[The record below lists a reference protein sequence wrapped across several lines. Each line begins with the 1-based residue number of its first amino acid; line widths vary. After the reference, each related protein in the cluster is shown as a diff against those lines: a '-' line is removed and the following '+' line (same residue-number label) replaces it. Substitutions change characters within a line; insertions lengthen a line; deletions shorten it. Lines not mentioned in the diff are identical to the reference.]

1 MTARTVISLMAIA
14 FVFAWSAMVLAAGP
28 SIELRPGSKTGFLVI
43 AQDRGFVGNQEVQ
56 ALVQEFKK
64 EYPAALGLVGRE
76 YTGVEGEYA
85 VYLTR
90 AVRELKQAGAT
101 EIVAI
106 PLFLS
111 SEDPVLKRTM
121 PALPA
126 YAAGLPLRW
135 APAMTGSYLTGQ
147 VVLDRVEALSQQS
160 EQERLILVGIGATDE
175 ANEKALKADLDKLLA
190 YVQRYTHFREAETV
204 VYYDRQ
210 VDNAEQKNKEI
221 KAHVLAQI
229 AKQGRT
235 IIVPAFIGPKFDR
248 SMAMT
253 AWLGQQ
259 FKGLNVAYH
268 GTELLPH
275 PNVLL
280 WLKKT
285 ANQFTAARPEDI
297 GVVIMPHGSTQPWND
312 AVERTIE
319 PLKTT
324 YKIEMA
330 YGMGD
335 PGTIQDA
342 VARLE
347 QQGVKRI
354 VFVRMYELERQMKPL
369 TDYIL
374 DLADSP
380 QGDSPPQPKGTVP
393 LSGHGHDA
401 SFPPQIRSAVLFS
414 TFGGYTEAYPPIA
427 GVLCDRI
434 VEVSKDPAKETAVLL
449 AHGSNTDEDN
459 DHWLSVI
466 KTNIDWVK
474 KDARCAPFKAIKAA
488 TVREDWPEKREK
500 AVAEVR
506 KMIEDDAKSG
516 RVLVIAN
523 RMYGSGPYKKMLKG
537 LEYVLN
543 EKGFASP
550 VITRWLEEGIG
561 RTVTALTNPSDKAD
575 RVAQR

>member
-1 MTARTVISLMAIA
+1 MFTRTVSLLAILVMLGIGWMPA
-14 FVFAWSAMVLAAGP
+14 DAAP
-28 SIELRPGSKTGFLVI
+28 PAQVGFLVV
-43 AQDRGFVGNQEVQ
+43 APDRGFVGNQEVRE
-56 ALVQEFKK
+56 LVQDFKK
-64 EYPAALGLVGRE
+64 EYPATLGLIGRE

-90 AVRELKQAGAT
+90 AVQELKKGGAT

-111 SEDPVLKRTM
+111 AADPVLQRMIPT
-121 PALPA
+121 LPA
-126 YAAGLPLRW
+126 YAAGLPVRW
-135 APAMTGSYLTGQ
+135 APVMAESYLTNQ
-147 VVLDRVEALSQQS
+147 VVLDRVEALSQDP

-175 ANEKALKADLDKLLA
+175 ASEKVLKADLDRLLA
-190 YVQRYTHFREAETV
+190 YVQQYKHFREAETV
-204 VYYDRQ
+204 IYFDRE
-210 VDNAEQKNKEI
+210 AEGAEKKNQEI
-221 KAHVLAQI
+221 KARVLAHI

-235 IIVPAFIGPKFDR
+235 IAVPAFIGPKFDR

-253 AWLGQQ
+253 AWLSKQ

-268 GTELLPH
+268 GAELLPH

-285 ANQFTAARPEDI
+285 ANQFVAARPDEI

-312 AVERTIE
+312 AAERTIE
-319 PLKTT
+319 PLKTK

-342 VARLE
+342 VTRLE
-347 QQGVKRI
+347 QRGIKRI
-354 VFVRMYELERQMKPL
+354 VFVRLYELERQMKPL

-374 DLADSP
+374 GLADSP
-380 QGDSPPQPKGTVP
+380 TLPGHAG
-393 LSGHGHDA
+393 GHGHDSA
-401 SFPPQIRSAVLFS
+401 FPPQIRSAALFS
-414 TFGGYTEAYPPIA
+414 TFGGYTENFPPIA
-427 GVLCDRI
+427 NVLCERI
-434 VEVSKDPAKETAVLL
+434 TEVSQDPAKETVVLL
-449 AHGSNTDEDN
+449 AHGSQTDEDN
-459 DHWLSVI
+459 NHWLSVI
-466 KTNIDWVK
+466 RANIDWVK
-474 KDARCAPFKAIKAA
+474 KDSRCAPFKTVRAA
-488 TVREDWPEKREK
+488 TVREDWPEQREQ
-500 AVAEVR
+500 AVADVR
-506 KMIEDDAKSG
+506 KMIEEDAKTG

-550 VITRWLEEGIG
+550 IITRWLEEGLANAVVALAQPIP
-561 RTVTALTNPSDKAD
+561 RTARFAAPASATAAVTNH
-575 RVAQR
+575 

>member
-1 MTARTVISLMAIA
+1 MALA
-14 FVFAWSAMVLAAGP
+14 FLFAWSTIVLA
-28 SIELRPGSKTGFLVI
+28 SESKTGFLVI

-56 ALVQEFKK
+56 TLMQEFKK
-64 EYPAALGLVGRE
+64 EYPAALGLIGRE

-90 AVRELKQAGAT
+90 AVQELKKAGAT

-111 SEDPVLKRTM
+111 AEDPILRRAM
-121 PALPA
+121 PTLPA

-135 APAMTGSYLTGQ
+135 APVMAESYLTSQ
-147 VVLDRVEALSQQS
+147 VVLDRVDALSQQP
-160 EQERLILVGIGATDE
+160 EQERLLLVGIGATDE
-175 ANEKALKADLDKLLA
+175 ASEKALKTDADKLLA

-204 VYYDRQ
+204 IYYDRA
-210 VDNAEQKNKEI
+210 VEGAEKKNDEI
-221 KAHVLAQI
+221 KAHILAQI

-235 IIVPAFIGPKFDR
+235 IVVPTFIGPKFDR

-253 AWLGQQ
+253 AWLGKQ

-268 GTELLPH
+268 GAELLPH
-275 PNVLL
+275 PNILL

-285 ANQFTAARPEDI
+285 ANQFVAARPEEI

-312 AVERTIE
+312 AAERTIE
-319 PLKTT
+319 PLKTK

-335 PGTIQDA
+335 HGTIQDA
-342 VARLE
+342 VNRLE
-347 QQGVKRI
+347 KQGVKRI

-374 DLADSP
+374 GLADSP
-380 QGDSPPQPKGTVP
+380 TPPGHTG
-393 LSGHGHDA
+393 GHGHDA
-401 SFPPQIRSAVLFS
+401 AFPPQIRSAVLFS
-414 TFGGYTEAYPPIA
+414 TFGGYTENFSPIA
-427 GVLCDRI
+427 SVLCDRI
-434 VEVSKDPAKETAVLL
+434 VEVSKDPAKETVVLL
-449 AHGSNTDEDN
+449 AHGSSTDEDN
-459 DHWLSVI
+459 NHWLSVI
-466 KTNIDWVK
+466 RANIEWVK
-474 KDARCAPFKAIKAA
+474 KDPRCAPFKPIKAA

-500 AVAEVR
+500 AVADVR
-506 KMIEDDAKSG
+506 KMIEDDAKTG

-537 LEYVLN
+537 LDYVLN

-550 VITRWLEEGIG
+550 VITRWLEEGI
-561 RTVTALTNPSDKAD
+561 TKIATALAQPMVRSQQ
-575 RVAQR
+575 VAQQ